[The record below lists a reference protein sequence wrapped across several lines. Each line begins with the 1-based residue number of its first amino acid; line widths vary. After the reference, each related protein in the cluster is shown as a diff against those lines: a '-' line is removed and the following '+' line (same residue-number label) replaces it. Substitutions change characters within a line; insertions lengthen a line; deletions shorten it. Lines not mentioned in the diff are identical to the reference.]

1 MSDFILK
8 FNFSI
13 NFIIVAIILIFNFVS
28 YFRIKVSNLDIVFYT
43 YESSPLFDF
52 DVNNDCGKNSH
63 IIFHVWEGRQ
73 ETRTISYDKH
83 GDTTSTTYHD
93 KTNIDKING
102 KFFCFK
108 NISYKELLYKGQIIK
123 NGEDCPGG
131 YEKNCG
137 IIDTI
142 GQNLC
147 IKTNERCPLYDIGIG
162 VPKDIINYHYN
173 DEANIYYNNDN
184 YNGNKAIIG
193 TLILNDGQPCYDI
206 KEKLWRKF
214 DSCEIADSHLKC
226 KLEVFGKLNDDRYEN
241 KGSITYKK
249 LYEDNL
255 PISSKTLLLDKI
267 KDETV
272 SLYKRIFIGI
282 DKECD
287 ENSKISKDKYDKLK
301 KNQSSEKK
309 SLLAEAIII
318 LLFVVIGL
326 FFITP
331 KGLNEETYS
340 IAVLFLFLLFLIFII
355 CHSVFLG
362 KIIHFRIFYNCS
374 DSITNEMFKKEN
386 KNTKNIII
394 FSSINLGFEVLFL
407 FVNILFVL
415 FDTIKHCDCLKKS
428 YYSGNHDSDTNK
440 SNVNKNNSNVY
451 FKNKPNNGIQEKPVG
466 EVNNDIRSQEN
477 QLNQTTNNNNQNTD
491 VEVFPQTGPAAPT
504 SKENI

>member
-1 MSDFILK
+1 MSDFILL

-13 NFIIVAIILIFNFVS
+13 NFIIVTTILIFNFVS
-28 YFRIKVSNLDIVFYT
+28 YFHIKVSNLDIVFYT

-52 DVNNDCGKNSH
+52 DANIDCGKNSH
-63 IIFHVWEGRQ
+63 IIFHVWEGRM
-73 ETRTISYDKH
+73 ETHTRYDKH
-83 GDTTSTTYHD
+83 GDITSFTYHD

-102 KFFCFK
+102 KLFCFK
-108 NISYKELLYKGQIIK
+108 NITYKELLYNGQIIK
-123 NGEDCPGG
+123 NGEDCPDG

-147 IKTNERCPLYDIGIG
+147 IKKNEKCPLYDIGIG
-162 VPKDIINYHYN
+162 EPKDTINYYYD
-173 DEANIYYNNDN
+173 DEANIYYNNDK
-184 YNGNKAIIG
+184 YNGNKTIIG

-241 KGSITYKK
+241 KGSITYKM
-249 LYEDNL
+249 LYKDNL
-255 PISSKTLLLDKI
+255 PINSKTLLLDKI
-267 KDETV
+267 KDEKV

-282 DKECD
+282 DKKCD
-287 ENSKISKDKYDKLK
+287 ENSKISKNKYDKLK
-301 KNQSSEKK
+301 KNQSNEKK

-318 LLFVVIGL
+318 LLFVVIGPFYIIKNKERYIGALLL
-326 FFITP
+326 F
-331 KGLNEETYS
+331 
-340 IAVLFLFLLFLIFII
+340 FLLFLIFII

-374 DSITNEMFKKEN
+374 DSITNEMFRKEN
-386 KNTKNIII
+386 QNIKNIII
-394 FSSINLGFEVLFL
+394 FSSINLGFEVLFI
-407 FVNILFVL
+407 FVNILFLL
-415 FDTIKHCDCLKKS
+415 FDIIKDCDCLKKS
-428 YYSGNHDSDTNK
+428 YYPGNHDSNTNK

-451 FKNKPNNGIQEKPVG
+451 FKNKPNIGNQEKPVG
-466 EVNNDIRSQEN
+466 EANNDKRFQEN

-491 VEVFPQTGPAAPT
+491 VEVFPQGIPAPT